1 MLDPSV
7 DVIHL
12 SVPNVPE
19 SWEGTGF
26 LEDPTLVSL
35 LPPTQCL
42 VPKVLGNASLG
53 VLATTCPLEGLL
65 PEPDPLNLSQ
75 RRLLSC

>member
-1 MLDPSV
+1 MLDPSI
-7 DVIHL
+7 DVIRL

-26 LEDPTLVSL
+26 SEDPTLVSL
-35 LPPTQCL
+35 LPATQGL

-53 VLATTCPLEGLL
+53 VLAATCPWK
-65 PEPDPLNLSQ
+65 DFSQ
-75 RRLLSC
+75 IRIR